1 MPVKAVIFDLG
12 GVLFDWTPEPVYADL
27 IPDEAE
33 RKRFL
38 ARVCNADWRLK
49 QDAGQPIAEGTE
61 ELVKRFPEYEPLIR
75 AFYARW
81 PEMLRGTLPGGIAIF
96 EGLRKAQIPL
106 YALTNWS
113 AETWPYAIAH
123 YPFLQQFR
131 QIVVSGHHGM
141 VKPDPALYRVMQ
153 ERIEADR
160 VARGPDEV
168 AFVDDSAV
176 NVEAACRFGWQG
188 IHHLN
193 TDQTYRALQ
202 RLGLPI

>member
-12 GVLFDWTPEPVYADL
+12 GVLLDWTPEPVYAEL
-27 IPDEAE
+27 IPDAAE

-38 ARVCNADWRLK
+38 AQVCNTSWRLK
-49 QDAGQPIAEGTE
+49 QDAGQPIAQGTE
-61 ELVKRFPEYEPLIR
+61 DLVERFPEHEALIR

-81 PEMLRGTLPGGIAIF
+81 PEMLRGTLPAGIAIF
-96 EGLRKAQIPL
+96 DALLKAQIPL
-106 YALTNWS
+106 YAMTNWS
-113 AETWPYAIAH
+113 AETWPYALAH

-131 QIVVSGHHGM
+131 QIVVSGQHGM

-153 ERIEADR
+153 ECIEADR
-160 VARGPDEV
+160 AARLHDEV
-168 AFVDDSAV
+168 AFVDDTVA
-176 NVEAACRFGWQG
+176 NVDAARRFGWRG

-193 TDQTYRALQ
+193 ADQTYRALR